1 MKERVIKKVSVN
13 AGGLKGLTLCGT
25 QEIIKENKISVDSF
39 IDGKKRPIHQDLE
52 DKIEELRYHALD
64 ICGLITDT
72 TTKNEKISLLG
83 GCDVLA
89 FEFELGETGFFK
101 IKVSTRVFDTKVITL
116 TTPKVDSSDGY
127 EYFDTVMKIIE
138 SILVEIKHFV
148 DETKVISDSELAIN
162 YIRHGK
168 GVKVDMEEYNSLDED
183 GKVAFHQDMLGKL
196 GYLSN
201 VIHVGADTDEDIES
215 EEISLETKTD
225 GEMEFNPEDVL
236 HISELSA
243 EPIKL
248 KA

>member
-1 MKERVIKKVSVN
+1 MVKERVIEKVVIN
-13 AGGLKGLTLCGT
+13 AGGLKGLTLSGK

-39 IDGKKRPIHQDLE
+39 VDGKKRPIHQDLE

-168 GVKVDMEEYNSLDED
+168 GVKVDMEEYNAMDED
-183 GKVAFHQDMLGKL
+183 AKVAFHQEALAKL
-196 GYLSN
+196 NYLVN
-201 VIHVGADTDEDIES
+201 VIHVGEMEDEDA

-225 GEMEFNPEDVL
+225 GGLELNPEDVL
-236 HISELSA
+236 DINELSA